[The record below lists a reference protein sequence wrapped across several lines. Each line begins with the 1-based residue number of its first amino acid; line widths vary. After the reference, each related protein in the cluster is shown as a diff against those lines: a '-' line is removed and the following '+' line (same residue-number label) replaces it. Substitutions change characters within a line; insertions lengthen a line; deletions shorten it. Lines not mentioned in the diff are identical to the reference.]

1 MKKTLI
7 FAYSVAMMII
17 AGCTQETYEQENAT
31 LPQDNQITLTV
42 SAVAKNAKLNGSVET
57 RVAYGSEDAT
67 WEEGDKIFLIKGDG
81 TTITLTLSDGAGTST
96 GSFSSTDPVVA
107 GTYIPYAVS
116 ASSLTKGY
124 VSVSEGVITLNLTS
138 PGGGSLA
145 DALEHDILKGDALEL
160 TDNQTSTTITGLTTH
175 LLSYMRFKFISE
187 SKAITSVGMNS
198 AGGVYRIVTIASN
211 GTISR
216 SDASTD
222 VVSVSAS
229 DDGAGN
235 YTGYFAVY
243 GSTSTSLVAHA
254 EDADG
259 GKYSRLV
266 STKNAE
272 YAAGNVY
279 GKSFILTDAMVNA
292 EATGT
297 LSDHHWKNLGL
308 SVKWAEYNVGST
320 NKDELDYTYSE
331 YGSAVPS
338 GWRKPTKAELS
349 ELFYASSK
357 TWLSVTRNAVKF
369 SCNGNDITIGAGGI
383 YYWWDNNAYS
393 YGDRIYNEGL
403 NVNIWLADNEYDDS
417 NINTQGTVLAF
428 SNSPYYYNSR
438 NGARNGYRAALR
450 LVCDY

>member
-198 AGGVYRIVTIASN
+198 AGGVYRTVTIASN

-279 GKSFILTDAMVNA
+279 GKSFILSDAMVNA

-320 NKDELDYTYSE
+320 NKDELDYTYSD

-369 SCNGNDITIGAGGI
+369 SCNGNDITIGTGGI

-393 YGDRIYNEGL
+393 YGDRINNEGF
-403 NVNIWLADNEYDDS
+403 NVNIWLADNEYDVS

-428 SNSPYYYNSR
+428 SNSPYYYNFR
-438 NGARNGYRAALR
+438 NGAQHGYRAALR